1 MASNIARPSLIKGA
15 PLDCESCVTQSMQPS
30 DRNLMQLLNWE
41 KKCKAIQPLDEMD
54 KILATLDTRMAAIE
68 GWLDDHDWSCH
79 MNATSDGPG
88 GLECNNQPTS
98 MAAGTS
104 GFDAS
109 RSVQHDVSSMLYCH
123 VCALARP

>member
-68 GWLDDHDWSCH
+68 GWLDDHDGFFKKIASV
-79 MNATSDGPG
+79 SQPPLKSGD
-88 GLECNNQPTS
+88 NNQ
-98 MAAGTS
+98 
-104 GFDAS
+104 
-109 RSVQHDVSSMLYCH
+109 
-123 VCALARP
+123 